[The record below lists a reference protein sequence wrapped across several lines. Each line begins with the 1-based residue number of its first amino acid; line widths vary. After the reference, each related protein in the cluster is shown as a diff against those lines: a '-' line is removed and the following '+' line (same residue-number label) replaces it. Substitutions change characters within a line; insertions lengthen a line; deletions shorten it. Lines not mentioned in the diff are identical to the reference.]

1 MEYNFDNLPLEK
13 GMYNHAGMTFGGVL
27 ESLDPSEKY
36 VGSAM
41 EGLDAYERQLKRFDI
56 RVGGSNASTVE
67 KFFENSQTA
76 VLFPEFVA
84 RAVKAGLDADT
95 TIPAVVATVSEVDG
109 VSFNAVSMPSGSP
122 ALIEDAGDEMTEAV
136 MALAAAATPLKR
148 YGLCVAASY
157 DALRAQKL
165 DALAVLLGSVGE
177 GLAKK
182 YLADA
187 VTALKTG
194 ATAYTIGT
202 SPIGGTKGTMSY
214 GALIDFWNTFT
225 SSEMN
230 TMLVS
235 RDVAVAMLKLSEFQN
250 AAAGLDF
257 QATGRMITPLGAT
270 MIPCS
275 ALSEGEVIGLDRTKA
290 LEMAVSPA
298 VCVET
303 DKLINRRLDRIAVS
317 GAAGFAKLCSGAVGV
332 LKV

>member
-36 VGSAM
+36 IGSAM

-56 RVGGSNASTVE
+56 RVGGANASTVE

-109 VSFNAVSMPSGSP
+109 ISFNAVSMPSGSP

-136 MALAAAATPLKR
+136 MALAATATPLKR

-182 YLADA
+182 YLSDA

-194 ATAYTIGT
+194 ATTYTIGT

-214 GALIDFWNTFT
+214 GALIDFWNTFA

-235 RDVAVAMLKLSEFQN
+235 RDAAVAMLKLSEFQN

-275 ALSEGEVIGLDRTKA
+275 AVETGTIIGLDRSKA

-317 GAAGFAKLCSGAVGV
+317 GAAGFAKLCGSAVGI

>member
-136 MALAAAATPLKR
+136 MALAATATPLKR

-194 ATAYTIGT
+194 VTAYTIGT

-317 GAAGFAKLCSGAVGV
+317 GAAGFAKLCKSAVGV

>member
-36 VGSAM
+36 VGSAL

-56 RVGGSNASTVE
+56 RVGGGCASTVE

-95 TIPAVVATVSEVDG
+95 TIPAVVATASEVDG
-109 VSFNAVSMPSGSP
+109 TSFNAVSMPSGAP
-122 ALIEDAGDEMTEAV
+122 ALIEDAGDEMGEAL
-136 MALAAAATPLKR
+136 MTLSTTATPLKR

-165 DALAVLLGSVGE
+165 DALAVLLGGVGE

-187 VTALKTG
+187 VTALKAGT
-194 ATAYTIGT
+194 TVYTVGT
-202 SPIGGTKGTMSY
+202 SPIGGTKGTLDY
-214 GALIDFWNTFT
+214 GALIDFWNTF
-225 SSEMN
+225 SGCEMN

-235 RDVAVAMLKLSEFQN
+235 RDAAVAMLKLGEFQN

-257 QATGRMITPLGAT
+257 QATGRLITPLGAT

-275 ALSEGEVIGLDRTKA
+275 ALNEGEIIGLDRTKA

-303 DKLINRRLDRIAVS
+303 DKLISRRLDRIAVS
-317 GAAGFAKLCSGAVGV
+317 GAAGFAKLCGSAVGV